1 MIDESL
7 SWKYHISFVC
17 SRISRNTGIISK
29 LRYYLSV
36 KQLTQIYYNLIYPYI
51 SYGIIAWGSIYKT
64 HISKIQVKQNQIV
77 RLIFFATAFGSETEN
92 AKPLLNLLGLLTVNN
107 IYRLQVSKFVHS
119 WHKGS
124 LPVLFD
130 NMFQYASN
138 VHHYNTRYTAK
149 KNLYKPSV
157 RTNIG
162 KQSISFMATNIWK
175 DLPTYLKNLSV
186 FTFPKKIKHFL
197 LSEQQTK

>member
-1 MIDESL
+1 MTLSL
-7 SWKYHISFVC
+7 ASPSWFAKTPCYQEGNSFYFVMC
-17 SRISRNTGIISK
+17 QPEVYWLSKQRILFFCGW
-29 LRYYLSV
+29 
-36 KQLTQIYYNLIYPYI
+36 QNL
-51 SYGIIAWGSIYKT
+51 
-64 HISKIQVKQNQIV
+64 KIK
-77 RLIFFATAFGSETEN
+77 RL
-92 AKPLLNLLGLLTVNN
+92 
-107 IYRLQVSKFVHS
+107 VSKFVHS

-130 NMFQYASN
+130 NIFQYASN